1 MPTNLELKLKLKSH
15 DSIKKILK
23 NVKADYQGV
32 LNQKDVYY
40 KNKQS
45 LLKLRIE
52 NGKEC
57 LIKYNRDEKGKKR
70 WSDFDILYFEQGNV
84 EKFLS
89 ELFKITAVVEKKRLL
104 YKILNTRIH
113 LDNVKGLGYFL
124 ELETL
129 VFNNKKDAQNRF
141 EKVKELLNLDTKN
154 QIRKSYKDLILE
166 KNKKK

>member
-15 DSIKKILK
+15 DSLKKILK
-23 NVKADYQGV
+23 IVKADYQGV

-40 KNKQS
+40 KNKNS

-70 WSDFDILYFEQGNV
+70 WSDFDILYFERGNA

-89 ELFKITAVVEKKRLL
+89 EIFKINAVVEKKRFL
-104 YKILNTRIH
+104 YKMLDTRIH
-113 LDNVKGLGYFL
+113 LDKVKGLGYFL

-129 VFNNKKDAQNRF
+129 VLNNKNDAQKRF
-141 EKVKELLNLDTKN
+141 KKVIGTV
-154 QIRKSYKDLILE
+154 RTRYKIS
-166 KNKKK
+166 N